1 MRGISKKHWIAFLIL
16 FLFEVITLVF
26 APYIAGYTIT
36 FIGIC
41 LCLGLIRF
49 YLREP
54 LAEYGLCFKKIHI
67 QIISGILLTVMID
80 YLLLQNSMSITEM
93 IFYIK
98 QFVGKMISNPITV
111 FYFFDPLIYVIGEEC
126 MYRGFLLSFFQKIFN
141 KPILSISLSA
151 VLFGLSHYPSYH
163 SIEQVVFALIWGFIF
178 GYLRLK
184 EPEKFTLFSLSLAH
198 FLHNTLMIN
207 IFLRV
212 M

>member
-1 MRGISKKHWIAFLIL
+1 MRKISKKHWIAFLVL
-16 FLFEVITLVF
+16 FLFEVMTIMF

-98 QFVGKMISNPITV
+98 QFVGKMISDPITV

-151 VLFGLSHYPSYH
+151 VLFGLAHYPSYH
-163 SIEQVVFALIWGFIF
+163 SIEQVVFALIWGFICGF
-178 GYLRLK
+178 LRLK
-184 EPEKFTLFSLSLAH
+184 ESEKFTLFSLSLAH

-212 M
+212 I

>member
-1 MRGISKKHWIAFLIL
+1 MRKISKKHWFAFLVL
-16 FLFEVITLVF
+16 FLFEVMTIMF

-80 YLLLQNSMSITEM
+80 YLLLQNSMNITEM

-98 QFVGKMISNPITV
+98 RYVGKMISDPITV
-111 FYFFDPLIYVIGEEC
+111 VYFFDPLIYVIHEEC
-126 MYRGFLLSFFQKIFN
+126 VCRGFLLSFLEKIFN
-141 KPILSISLSA
+141 NLIVSVSLSA
-151 VLFGLSHYPSYH
+151 VLFGLAHYPSYH
-163 SIEQVVFALIWGFIF
+163 SIEQVVFALIWGFIC

-184 EPEKFTLFSLSLAH
+184 EAEKFTLFSLSLAH
-198 FLHNTLMIN
+198 FLHNTLMFN
-207 IFLRV
+207 IFLPV
-212 M
+212 I

>member
-67 QIISGILLTVMID
+67 QIISGIL
-80 YLLLQNSMSITEM
+80 
-93 IFYIK
+93 FYIK
-98 QFVGKMISNPITV
+98 QFVGKMISDPITV

-151 VLFGLSHYPSYH
+151 VLFGLAHYPSYH
-163 SIEQVVFALIWGFIF
+163 SIEQVVFALIWGFICGF
-178 GYLRLK
+178 LRLK
-184 EPEKFTLFSLSLAH
+184 ESEKFTLFSLSLAH

-212 M
+212 I